1 MCYLLLSGGDV
12 LQLSDALIDGVV
24 VLLLCHFGQ
33 KSTPIDGVSYLPEKY
48 IFTYKNNI

>member
-24 VLLLCHFGQ
+24 AEYQ
-33 KSTPIDGVSYLPEKY
+33 TSLPEKY